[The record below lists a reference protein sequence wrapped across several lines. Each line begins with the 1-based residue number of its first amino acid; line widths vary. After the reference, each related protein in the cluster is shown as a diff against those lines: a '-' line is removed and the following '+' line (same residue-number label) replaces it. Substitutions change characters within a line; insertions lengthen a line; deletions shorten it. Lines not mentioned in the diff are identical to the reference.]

1 MTLDISSTYLGLKL
15 KSPLVP
21 SASTLADKLENLKQM
36 EDAGASAVVLHSLF
50 EEQLTKD
57 REELYE
63 RTTQGTESFAEALT
77 YFPETESVNLGPEE
91 YLSHIQKAK
100 KALSI
105 PVIASLNGSSLGGW
119 IDYAK
124 KIQEAGADALELN
137 VYVIPTDIAQTGAQV
152 EQTAVDIVAAV
163 RKAVRLPLAVKVS
176 PFYSNM
182 AHMAKRFVDA
192 GADGLVFFNRFYQP
206 DVDLEN
212 LDIRPKVLWSTP
224 QAARLP
230 LTWIG
235 ILHGR
240 IKTDFGATSGIQSG
254 RDALKMLMVGANVA
268 MAASS
273 LYRYGISHLTTMEKD
288 MRDWMEKHEY
298 ESVQQLRGSLSQANC
313 PDPSA
318 FERAH
323 YMRALNTPP
332 SA

>member
-1 MTLDISSTYLGLKL
+1 
-15 KSPLVP
+15 
-21 SASTLADKLENLKQM
+21 
-36 EDAGASAVVLHSLF
+36 
-50 EEQLTKD
+50 
-57 REELYE
+57 
-63 RTTQGTESFAEALT
+63 
-77 YFPETESVNLGPEE
+77 
-91 YLSHIQKAK
+91 
-100 KALSI
+100 
-105 PVIASLNGSSLGGW
+105 VIASLNGSSLGGW